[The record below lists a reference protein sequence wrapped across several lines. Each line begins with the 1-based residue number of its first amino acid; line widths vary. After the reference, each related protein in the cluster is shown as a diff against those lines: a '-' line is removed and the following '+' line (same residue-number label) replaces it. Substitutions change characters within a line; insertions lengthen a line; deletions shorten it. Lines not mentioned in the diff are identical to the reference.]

1 MSSSSSGITSQD
13 FADAIIGEVAKWRD
27 DVQICIEPGR
37 KVTSSAAVLLSTI
50 LCEKIKTNHNLDGS
64 VQCHVDW
71 KFCDAGYNVLA
82 DAQHYAWFFY
92 IWNASRIAEPHDKWM
107 KLAGPLCDGGDY
119 YHMGLKGEEFLFP
132 KDMGINDVIAFIDA
146 GAYSIESQTVYNC
159 RSRAA
164 VVLIDKDGNDR
175 LIRRADTYEDMVSY
189 DIY

>member
-1 MSSSSSGITSQD
+1 
-13 FADAIIGEVAKWRD
+13 
-27 DVQICIEPGR
+27 
-37 KVTSSAAVLLSTI
+37 
-50 LCEKIKTNHNLDGS
+50 
-64 VQCHVDW
+64 
-71 KFCDAGYNVLA
+71 
-82 DAQHYAWFFY
+82 
-92 IWNASRIAEPHDKWM
+92 M